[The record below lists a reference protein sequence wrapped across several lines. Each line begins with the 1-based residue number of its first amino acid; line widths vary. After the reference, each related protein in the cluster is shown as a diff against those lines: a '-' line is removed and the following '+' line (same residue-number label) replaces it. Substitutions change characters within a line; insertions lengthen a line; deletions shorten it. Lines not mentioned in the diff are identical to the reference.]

1 MSNTKDVSS
10 KEKEIDI
17 KFYPGLIKFGENNL
31 RPEKMQHLKQLIQM
45 VEKRTNIK
53 VEDYV
58 NFGDKG
64 SAQYKLYTR

>member
-1 MSNTKDVSS
+1 M
-10 KEKEIDI
+10 
-17 KFYPGLIKFGENNL
+17 IKFGENNL
-31 RPEKMQHLKQLIQM
+31 PPEKIEHLKQRIQM

-64 SAQYKLYTR
+64 SVQYKLYTAYDLGDKYFYIGEMN